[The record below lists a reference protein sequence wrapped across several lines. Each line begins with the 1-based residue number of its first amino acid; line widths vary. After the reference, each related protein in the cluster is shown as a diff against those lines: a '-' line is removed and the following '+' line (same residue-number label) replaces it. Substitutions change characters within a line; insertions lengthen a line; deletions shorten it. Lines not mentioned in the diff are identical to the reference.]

1 MKALKF
7 PATEYSPEI
16 DFDPVNHKFLISGYS
31 RPENVRTFYYPVLE
45 WIDNYGKEVL
55 ASSNKADFEKKP
67 INLTLKMNYFNSSSA
82 KFLLDVIVEV
92 HKFHLAGYN
101 IVINWFYDEG
111 DDDMLET
118 GEDLSDMVDF
128 PFNFIENNN

>member
-1 MKALKF
+1 MEALNYD
-7 PATEYSPEI
+7 ATDYSPAI
-16 DFDPVNHKFLISGYS
+16 SFDHVNHNLEIAGYS
-31 RPENVRTFYYPVLE
+31 RPENVRTFYYPVIEWLE
-45 WIDNYGKEVL
+45 NYRSEVL
-55 ASSNKADFEKKP
+55 EHSDKSIFENNP

-92 HKFHLAGYN
+92 HKFHLDGYN
-101 IVINWFYDEG
+101 IKINWYFDEG

-128 PFNFIENNN
+128 PFSFIEQ

>member
-1 MKALKF
+1 MEALMYD
-7 PATEYSPEI
+7 ATDYSPAISFDHVSHKLEI
-16 DFDPVNHKFLISGYS
+16 AGYS

-45 WIDNYGKEVL
+45 WLEKYKSEVL
-55 ASSNKADFEKKP
+55 DNSDKSNFESSP
-67 INLTLKMNYFNSSSA
+67 ISLALKMNYFNSSSA

-92 HKFHLAGYN
+92 HKFHLDGFNVKIDWY
-101 IVINWFYDEG
+101 FDEG

-128 PFNFIENNN
+128 PFNFIEQ

>member
-1 MKALKF
+1 ME
-7 PATEYSPEI
+7 PINYEATEYSPAI
-16 DFDPVNHKFLISGYS
+16 KFDPVNHKLEISGYS

-45 WIDNYGKEVL
+45 WLENYQKEIL
-55 ASSNKADFEKKP
+55 ENTDKSEFENNP
-67 INLTLKMNYFNSSSA
+67 ISLILKMNYFNSSSA

-92 HKFHLAGYN
+92 HKYYLDGYN
-101 IVINWFYDEG
+101 IKIDWYYDEG

-128 PFNFIENNN
+128 PFTFIEVS

>member
-1 MKALKF
+1 MKALQF
-7 PATEYSPEI
+7 PPTDYSPEI
-16 DFDPVNHKFLISGYS
+16 NFDPEKNTLLIAGYS

-45 WIDNYGKEVL
+45 WLENYRAEVVKNVEKSALEDN
-55 ASSNKADFEKKP
+55 P
-67 INLTLKMNYFNSSSA
+67 ITLTLKMNYFNSSSA

-92 HKFHLAGYN
+92 HKFHLEGYPVK
-101 IVINWFYDEG
+101 ITWYYDEG

-128 PFNFIENNN
+128 PFEFIES